1 MANARIEAV
10 MEHLT
15 YTKGV
20 VGVVLCNMD
29 GVPLRDSF
37 QNLDRTV
44 ALQYT
49 EMASALARQ
58 AALLYHHVQ
67 EDPIETAK
75 RNAHRQQMETERELE
90 DGMQLEEDEEDHGGR
105 AGLPSSLI
113 LDDVHNPLQKL
124 FNDALEGIRIRTRT
138 NEIVIQCEDE
148 FLIVVVQ
155 EV

>member
-1 MANARIEAV
+1 MANSRIEAV

-20 VGVVLCNMD
+20 VGVVLCNID

-58 AALLYHHVQ
+58 AALLYRHIQ
-67 EDPIETAK
+67 EDPIEAAK
-75 RNAHRQQMETERELE
+75 RNAHRKQTETEREL
-90 DGMQLEEDEEDHGGR
+90 DDFTQLEEDEEDIGGK
-105 AGLPSSLI
+105 AGLPNSLI
-113 LDDVHNPLQKL
+113 LDDAHNPVMKL
-124 FNDALEGIRIRTRT
+124 FNDELEGIRIRTRT
-138 NEIVIQCEDE
+138 NEIVIQCKDE
-148 FLIVVVQ
+148 YLVVVVQ